1 MNAIH
6 PAPAEFSKDQL
17 TANPILRYFHYKHLP
32 EPLQSVSSAF
42 YTLAVFIVDAL
53 PQNAERTVALRKL
66 LEAKDAGVRANVG
79 TAATIEQRF
88 PDEARLADIICRG
101 PAPDTFFTRLLAEE
115 KELGERL
122 DKLDAFIISDAFR
135 AVDFDQRK
143 LLQHQALVMNNYRDL
158 LQKRIAL
165 ATKVLDTPAEELG
178 EVKITGGGS
187 VEDPIPFK
195 G

>member
-1 MNAIH
+1 MKAFIGCKIIL
-6 PAPAEFSKDQL
+6 AEPAERDGEPGY
-17 TANPILRYFHYKHLP
+17 TVVYADHYKSWSP
-32 EPLQSVSSAF
+32 KE
-42 YTLAVFIVDAL
+42 VF
-53 PQNAERTVALRKL
+53 E
-66 LEAKDAGVRANVG
+66 EAYRP
-79 TAATIEQRF
+79 ISES
-88 PDEARLADIICRG
+88 EADIVKGVLGSR
-101 PAPDTFFTRLLAEE
+101 APDTFFTRLLAEE

-165 ATKVLDTPAEELG
+165 ATKVLDTPAQSEEIG

-195 G
+195 N